1 MSIPIKQGGDSS
13 PTMTI
18 KLAPTSC
25 LTPLDIQMLR
35 LTCYVERLPMCTM
48 DRAFERLERPP
59 LGAVAPPDGKAKA
72 SNRGS
77 GIYQSHDWDA
87 LDGELA

>member
-1 MSIPIKQGGDSS
+1 
-13 PTMTI
+13 
-18 KLAPTSC
+18 
-25 LTPLDIQMLR
+25 
-35 LTCYVERLPMCTM
+35 MCTM

-59 LGAVAPPDGKAKA
+59 LGAVAPPDSEAKA
-72 SNRGS
+72 CDQGS